1 MLRLVMGLLL
11 MSFISLQS
19 ASWQE
24 PLRVS
29 IEFVDLPKKI
39 IRFPAHDLQVGEFGF
54 VVTKLSDYEIVNSE
68 VVIIAVENGVATAK
82 FRAFESMKQR
92 HLPTPR
98 MVARKGDLVYF
109 RQFNNQAFL
118 IAPNDELYE
127 QIRATNTDINFISSD
142 LLVTFLNGFDPK
154 IANLRK
160 ACNVYSVGVIYI
172 VTTNTLNI
180 LSCESFEILEKRE
193 LDTSGVTKTST
204 PFFSRVE
211 GIDAGTLGK
220 LFSGSQSKN
229 YFAYYDALVKKEKR
243 KEVRIEKKEVRIDA
257 RENKREI
264 KQEAIKEPKKANQG
278 AENAPTLE
286 EKNYQKAERKLD
298 SKEERR
304 RSRDERK
311 KAKATK
317 KAMELEER
325 EKEHDER
332 DDRETEERRKAL
344 EMDKSDKKEER
355 VKPKEN
361 EQEIKQEA
369 IKEPDN
375 GNNATQQGEKQNA
388 PKENNAQK
396 EEKKPN
402 SKEEKRRLK
411 EEKKKAKAEQRA
423 REFEQRAKEHQERD
437 EKELEERRKALE
449 AGKK

>member
-1 MLRLVMGLLL
+1 MLRLLIGLLL

-39 IRFPAHDLQVGEFGF
+39 IRFPAHDLKVGEFGF

-82 FRAFESMKQR
+82 FRAFESMKQS

-243 KEVRIEKKEVRIDA
+243 KEVRIEKKEERIDA

-278 AENAPTLE
+278 VENAPTLE

-298 SKEERR
+298 TKEERR

-311 KAKATK
+311 KTKATK
-317 KAMELEER
+317 KAMEFEER

-332 DDRETEERRKAL
+332 DEKETEERRKAL
-344 EMDKSDKKEER
+344 EMNKGDEK
-355 VKPKEN
+355 VNAKEN
-361 EQEIKQEA
+361 EREINQESANKPSSE
-369 IKEPDN
+369 
-375 GNNATQQGEKQNA
+375 NNATPKDTENTSVLKESAAKKEA
-388 PKENNAQK
+388 PK
-396 EEKKPN
+396 PS

-423 REFEQRAKEHQERD
+423 KEFEQRAREHQERD

-449 AGKK
+449 ADKK

>member
-1 MLRLVMGLLL
+1 MLRLLIGLLL

-82 FRAFESMKQR
+82 FRAFESMKQS

-243 KEVRIEKKEVRIDA
+243 KEVRIKKREEKIDS
-257 RENKREI
+257 REIKREI

-278 AENAPTLE
+278 TENAPTLE

-304 RSRDERK
+304 YLRDERK

-317 KAMELEER
+317 KAMGFEER

-332 DDRETEERRKAL
+332 DEKETEGRRKAL
-344 EMDKSDKKEER
+344 GMDKGNEK
-355 VKPKEN
+355 VNAKEN
-361 EQEIKQEA
+361 EQEA
-369 IKEPDN
+369 IKEPSHE
-375 GNNATQQGEKQNA
+375 NNAT
-388 PKENNAQK
+388 PKDTENTPILK
-396 EEKKPN
+396 ESAIKKEASKPS

-423 REFEQRAKEHQERD
+423 REFEQRAREHQERD

>member
-1 MLRLVMGLLL
+1 MLRLLIGLLL

-39 IRFPAHDLQVGEFGF
+39 IRFPAHDLKVGEFGF

-82 FRAFESMKQR
+82 FRAFESMKQS

-220 LFSGSQSKN
+220 LFSGNQSKN

-243 KEVRIEKKEVRIDA
+243 KEVRIEKKEERIDS
-257 RENKREI
+257 REIKREI

-278 AENAPTLE
+278 TENAPTLE

-298 SKEERR
+298 TKEERR

-311 KAKATK
+311 KTKATK
-317 KAMELEER
+317 KAMEFEER

-332 DDRETEERRKAL
+332 DEKETEERRKAL
-344 EMDKSDKKEER
+344 EMDKGNEK
-355 VKPKEN
+355 VNAKEN
-361 EQEIKQEA
+361 DQEIKQESA
-369 IKEPDN
+369 NEPSS
-375 GNNATQQGEKQNA
+375 
-388 PKENNAQK
+388 ENNTTPKDTENASVLK
-396 EEKKPN
+396 ESAAKKEASKPS

-423 REFEQRAKEHQERD
+423 KEFEQRAREHQERD

-449 AGKK
+449 MNKK

>member
-1 MLRLVMGLLL
+1 MFKRNFMLRLLIGLLL

-243 KEVRIEKKEVRIDA
+243 KEVRIKKQEERIDS
-257 RENKREI
+257 REIKREI
-264 KQEAIKEPKKANQG
+264 KQEAIKEPKKANQST
-278 AENAPTLE
+278 ENAPTLE

-304 RSRDERK
+304 YLRDERK

-332 DDRETEERRKAL
+332 DERETEGRRKAL
-344 EMDKSDKKEER
+344 EMDKGNEK
-355 VKPKEN
+355 VNTKEN

-369 IKEPDN
+369 IKEPKKAN
-375 GNNATQQGEKQNA
+375 QGAENA
-388 PKENNAQK
+388 PKENNASK

-423 REFEQRAKEHQERD
+423 REFEQRAREHQERD

-449 AGKK
+449 MNKK

>member
-1 MLRLVMGLLL
+1 MLRLLIGLLL

-39 IRFPAHDLQVGEFGF
+39 IRFPAHDLKVGEFGF

-82 FRAFESMKQR
+82 FKAFESMKQI

-98 MVARKGDLVYF
+98 MVAKKGDLVYF

-243 KEVRIEKKEVRIDA
+243 KEVRIKKREGKIDS
-257 RENKREI
+257 REIKREI

-278 AENAPTLE
+278 TENAPTLE

-298 SKEERR
+298 TKEERR

-311 KAKATK
+311 KTKATK
-317 KAMELEER
+317 KAMEFEER

-332 DDRETEERRKAL
+332 DEQETEGRRKAL
-344 EMDKSDKKEER
+344 EMDKGNEK
-355 VKPKEN
+355 VNAKEN
-361 EQEIKQEA
+361 DQEIKQESA
-369 IKEPDN
+369 NEPSS
-375 GNNATQQGEKQNA
+375 
-388 PKENNAQK
+388 ENNTTPRDTENASVLK
-396 EEKKPN
+396 ESAAKKEASKPS

-423 REFEQRAKEHQERD
+423 KEFEQRAREHQERD

-449 AGKK
+449 MNKK